1 MDIIKIIKILQIIK
15 LKFYPLVFVKL
26 IVSYNTDVKART
38 KRGIYK
44 SYRVCASW
52 AYVAQGLH
60 RSLIEAK
67 MNTEV
72 NQLVSLFKVV
82 QLGMAL
88 LCYKEEE
95 EDKEP
100 R

>member
-1 MDIIKIIKILQIIK
+1 M
-15 LKFYPLVFVKL
+15 KL
-26 IVSYNTDVKART
+26 IVTYDSDVKART
-38 KRGIYK
+38 KGRIYK
-44 SYRVCASW
+44 GYRISASW
-52 AYVAQGLH
+52 ADVPQGLH
-60 RSLIEAK
+60 RSLIKAK

-88 LCYKEEE
+88 FCYKEEE